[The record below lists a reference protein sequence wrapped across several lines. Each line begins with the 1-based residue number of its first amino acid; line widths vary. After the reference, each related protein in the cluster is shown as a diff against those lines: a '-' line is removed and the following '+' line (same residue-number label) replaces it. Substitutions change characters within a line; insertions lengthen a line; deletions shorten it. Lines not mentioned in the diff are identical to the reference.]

1 MSKYRIIGYVAIPRA
16 GPTNAR
22 PSAWANEACP
32 MLIDV
37 FAQLGLVKD
46 DVELRERDRTAT
58 SERRT

>member
-1 MSKYRIIGYVAIPRA
+1 MSKYQITGYITIPRA
-16 GPTNAR
+16 GPTNIR

-46 DVELRERDRTAT
+46 DVELAERERNDCPPSGR
-58 SERRT
+58 